1 MAVHGKAAEPPDS
14 RRSGAQFPPNGIPNG
29 ASWEGRLGA
38 LPPGSDRQCVFLTA
52 QFRAESQQE
61 LSVLD
66 CNVGALDFY
75 RKLGALPMDEWTVY
89 RLTGEALR
97 ELAASG
103 DRSH

>member
-1 MAVHGKAAEPPDS
+1 M
-14 RRSGAQFPPNGIPNG
+14 
-29 ASWEGRLGA
+29 
-38 LPPGSDRQCVFLTA
+38 
-52 QFRAESQQE
+52 
-61 LSVLD
+61 LD

-75 RKLGALPMDEWTVY
+75 RKLGALPLDEWTVY